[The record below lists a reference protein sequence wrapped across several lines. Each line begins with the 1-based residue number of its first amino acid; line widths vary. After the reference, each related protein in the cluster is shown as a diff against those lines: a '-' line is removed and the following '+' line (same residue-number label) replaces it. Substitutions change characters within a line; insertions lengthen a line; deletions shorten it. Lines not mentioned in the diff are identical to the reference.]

1 MADGMDTVEQ
11 RLNSTRAQLE
21 AVENELDGWTAVTA
35 QERQSSSPGMLFTLL
50 DTLYSQILDDAFRDL
65 SPKEKGWEVR
75 RSILHT
81 FLCTAERTSSSIVAD
96 FLFTSDYTYVAEKLL
111 LDLHVVL
118 YRKHGRVLAYHKSF
132 SDFIFDQNRSGNF
145 WCNQAMHHRLL
156 ADACF
161 RCMKDG
167 LRFNIASIPS
177 SFVLDVDNP
186 VLAYAVKENIH
197 PVLEYSCLNWSYHV
211 SAAASITPDGLHDS
225 ISEFL
230 QLCALFWIEAM
241 NLLRLRGLCGSML
254 QTVHDWILSS
264 QVSFLSF
271 EYPVA
276 DLPCHL
282 GQLVISRRAK

>member
-1 MADGMDTVEQ
+1 MADGMDAFER

-21 AVENELDGWTAVTA
+21 AVEKELDSWTAGTA
-35 QERQSSSPGMLFTLL
+35 QERQSSSPGMLSTLL

-75 RSILHT
+75 LSILHT
-81 FLCTAERTSSSIVAD
+81 FLCTTERTSTSVAAD
-96 FLFTSDYTYVAEKLL
+96 LLFTSDYADVAEKLF
-111 LDLHVVL
+111 LDLHAVL

-132 SDFIFDQNRSGNF
+132 SDFIFDQDRSGNF

-156 ADACF
+156 AEACF

-177 SFVLDVDNP
+177 SFVLDVDNSM
-186 VLAYAVKENIH
+186 LAYAVKENIH

-211 SAAASITPDGLHDS
+211 SAASITPDGLHDS

-230 QLCALFWIEAM
+230 QLRALFWIEAM
-241 NLLRLRGLCGSML
+241 SLLRLRSLCGSML
-254 QTVHDWILSS
+254 RTVHDWVISS

-271 EYPVA
+271 EYPGTN
-276 DLPCHL
+276 LPCHL
-282 GQLVISRRAK
+282 EQLVIG